1 MISGNSHYCV
11 TEALGSEEKITRR
24 TCNKIR
30 FQMLVCG
37 YPTKLSFSAR
47 QAPRNHTQRRT
58 CTLSSYANV
67 EVENIHWK
75 EVSAAAQNIQTLNQ
89 FRGFAVG
96 LSIEQCI
103 IIFFLRSCFTGS
115 RKVLTRF
122 GMSHYG
128 ADTTFHFYLSI
139 RELLVAKQLCL
150 WWHHSLHALL
160 CILSFQLTHRIAS
173 WRRNEQL
180 RGNIEILLTQQAF
193 RPCIVHSGTW
203 KRDDSGE
210 TMNTFALAV
219 APF

>member
-58 CTLSSYANV
+58 CTPSSYANV

-103 IIFFLRSCFTGS
+103 IIFFYAAVLRVVEKYSL
-115 RKVLTRF
+115 VL
-122 GMSHYG
+122 GCP
-128 ADTTFHFYLSI
+128 TTAPI
-139 RELLVAKQLCL
+139 RP
-150 WWHHSLHALL
+150 S
-160 CILSFQLTHRIAS
+160 
-173 WRRNEQL
+173 
-180 RGNIEILLTQQAF
+180 
-193 RPCIVHSGTW
+193 
-203 KRDDSGE
+203 
-210 TMNTFALAV
+210 TFISQ
-219 APF
+219 

>member
-1 MISGNSHYCV
+1 MQQDTFPNVSLWVSNK
-11 TEALGSEEKITRR
+11 ALILCQASAQKP
-24 TCNKIR
+24 
-30 FQMLVCG
+30 
-37 YPTKLSFSAR
+37 YTKTYM
-47 QAPRNHTQRRT
+47 HTKFLCECRSRKH
-58 CTLSSYANV
+58 TL
-67 EVENIHWK
+67 E
-75 EVSAAAQNIQTLNQ
+75 
-89 FRGFAVG
+89 RGFRCSSEHTNFK
-96 LSIEQCI
+96 SISWVCSWSVDRTMHYY
-103 IIFFLRSCFTGS
+103 FFLRSCFTGS

-203 KRDDSGE
+203 KRDDSEE